1 MNLGR
6 SIRRRGFTL
15 LELLAVIATIVI
27 LASLLL
33 PILSKAKVKAQ
44 RTACFSNLRQLGLAW
59 AYYRDDNNGFLV
71 ESYPLKNDYVWVKGD
86 MTIPSEATNTTSRIV
101 AMSFCEPRSW

>member
-1 MNLGR
+1 MNLGQ

-15 LELLAVIATIVI
+15 IELLAVLATIAI

-44 RTACFSNLRQLGLAW
+44 RLIITTITTDSSQNRIRLI
-59 AYYRDDNNGFLV
+59 
-71 ESYPLKNDYVWVKGD
+71 PKGIL
-86 MTIPSEATNTTSRIV
+86 TFGSKAT
-101 AMSFCEPRSW
+101 